1 MPTAART
8 RAAVGVI
15 SPDMR
20 PPVSP
25 RLVIPVPRRRTAW
38 AFGLALAL
46 HLALAAFLVSDTGRV
61 WVRAL
66 APGAVTR
73 AQRGGG
79 GGAGGREQGV
89 AYISLPA
96 APAPRPV
103 ASPKR
108 SQVVPRPEP
117 AAPVP
122 PPVVPPAT
130 DTARVTAP
138 AAAAAGEIAGAGAG
152 EGAGAGPGAGGGE
165 GGGTGGGVGVGKGP
179 GADGGGSG
187 ETAPEPRQLV
197 LPPADYPKEMRGR
210 RVEVTFY
217 VAADGRVERISV
229 APEIRDGGFA
239 RKFEEAMR
247 NYRFRPARSPEGT
260 PVPGITTVTVFF

>member
-1 MPTAART
+1 
-8 RAAVGVI
+8 
-15 SPDMR
+15 MR
-20 PPVSP
+20 PPVS
-25 RLVIPVPRRRTAW
+25 LKVVMPVPRRRTAW
-38 AFGLALAL
+38 ALGLALGL
-46 HLALAAFLVSDTGRV
+46 HLALVAFLRSDAGRA

-66 APGAVTR
+66 APGAVMLP
-73 AQRGGG
+73 QRGGG
-79 GGAGGREQGV
+79 GGGGGGRERTL

-122 PPVVPPAT
+122 PPVVPPAA
-130 DTARVTAP
+130 DTARVPAP
-138 AAAAAGEIAGAGAG
+138 AEAGAGAIAGAG

-165 GGGTGGGVGVGKGP
+165 GGGTGGGVGPGDGP
-179 GADGGGSG
+179 GAGGEGVR

-197 LPPADYPKEMRGR
+197 LPPADYPKDMRGR

-260 PVPGITTVTVFF
+260 PVPGTTTVTVFF

>member
-20 PPVSP
+20 SPVSP
-25 RLVIPVPRRRTAW
+25 RVVIPVPRRRTAW
-38 AFGLALAL
+38 AFGLALGL
-46 HLALAAFLVSDTGRV
+46 HLALAAFLVSDTGRA

-66 APGAVTR
+66 APGAVTL
-73 AQRGGG
+73 AQRGG

-103 ASPKR
+103 ASPQR

-117 AAPVP
+117 AALVP
-122 PPVVPPAT
+122 APVVPPAT
-130 DTARVTAP
+130 DTAQVTAP
-138 AAAAAGEIAGAGAG
+138 PAATAGEIAGAGA
-152 EGAGAGPGAGGGE
+152 GAGAGPGAGGGE

-179 GADGGGSG
+179 GADGGGGG

-197 LPPADYPKEMRGR
+197 LPPADYPKDMRGR

>member
-1 MPTAART
+1 M
-8 RAAVGVI
+8 
-15 SPDMR
+15 
-20 PPVSP
+20 
-25 RLVIPVPRRRTAW
+25 PVPRRRTAW

-46 HLALAAFLVSDTGRV
+46 HLALAAFLVSDTGRA

-66 APGAVTR
+66 APGAVTLG
-73 AQRGGG
+73 RGGGGSG
-79 GGAGGREQGV
+79 GGAGGRERAV

-108 SQVVPRPEP
+108 PQVVPRPEP
-117 AAPVP
+117 VVPVP
-122 PPVVPPAT
+122 PPAVPPAA
-130 DTARVTAP
+130 DTVRVTAP
-138 AAAAAGEIAGAGAG
+138 AEAVGQIASVG
-152 EGAGAGPGAGGGE
+152 EGAGQGPGAGGGE
-165 GGGTGGGVGVGKGP
+165 GGGTGGGVGAGKGP
-179 GADGGGSG
+179 GGGGGGGG

-247 NYRFRPARSPEGT
+247 NYRVRPARSPEGT

>member
-20 PPVSP
+20 PPVS
-25 RLVIPVPRRRTAW
+25 LKVVMPVPRRRTAW

-46 HLALAAFLVSDTGRV
+46 HLALVAFLRSDAGRA

-66 APGAVTR
+66 APGAVTLP
-73 AQRGGG
+73 QRGGGG
-79 GGAGGREQGV
+79 GGAGGRERPV

-122 PPVVPPAT
+122 PPVVPPAA

-138 AAAAAGEIAGAGAG
+138 AEAAAGAIAGAG

-165 GGGTGGGVGVGKGP
+165 GGGTGGGVGPGEGP
-179 GADGGGSG
+179 GAGGAGG
-187 ETAPEPRQLV
+187 RETAPEPRQLV
-197 LPPADYPKEMRGR
+197 LPPADYPKDMRGR

-260 PVPGITTVTVFF
+260 PVPGTTTVTVFF

>member
-25 RLVIPVPRRRTAW
+25 RVVIPVPRRRTAG
-38 AFGLALAL
+38 AFALVLAL
-46 HLALAAFLVSDTGRV
+46 HLALAAFLVSDTGRA

-66 APGAVTR
+66 APGAVTLP
-73 AQRGGG
+73 QRGGS
-79 GGAGGREQGV
+79 GAGGREQGV

-138 AAAAAGEIAGAGAG
+138 AAAAAGEGAGAGAG
-152 EGAGAGPGAGGGE
+152 SGAGGGE
-165 GGGTGGGVGVGKGP
+165 GGGTGGGVGVGEGP
-179 GADGGGSG
+179 GADGGGGG

-197 LPPADYPKEMRGR
+197 LPPADYPKDMRGR